1 MKDALGYAGQQVV
14 VTGAA
19 SGMGEAAAAL
29 LVELGAEVFA
39 LDVKS
44 VKVGVAQSIRS
55 DLADV
60 GSIDAAI
67 GRLPPRIDALFSC
80 AGLPGPPFSNLDTML
95 VNFVGLRH
103 LTESLLRR
111 IPDGG
116 AVAHITS
123 VAGMGWRKNLDA
135 VKALVATADFA
146 AGRAWCEANPD
157 KANGY
162 LFSKQC
168 IIYYTKKRA
177 GELVG
182 RRIRMNCLSPAPTA
196 TPMLP
201 TFHEQA
207 GKQNIDTHFQAPIG
221 RDATSEEMAEPL
233 VFLNSRMARFV
244 SGQNLFVDFAY
255 EAQIDAGMRP
265 ALL

>member
-1 MKDALGYAGQQVV
+1 MQDVLGYSGKRVV

-19 SGMGEAAAAL
+19 SGMGEATARL
-29 LVELGAEVFA
+29 LVDLGAEVHA
-39 LDVKS
+39 LDVKP
-44 VKVGVAQSIRS
+44 VKVGVAQALGC
-55 DLADV
+55 DLSKRD
-60 GSIDAAI
+60 SIDAAVAQ
-67 GRLPPRIDALFSC
+67 LPARVDALFCC

-103 LTESLLRR
+103 ATESLLPR
-111 IPDGG
+111 IPAGG

-135 VKALVATADFA
+135 VRALVATPDFE

-168 IIYYTKKRA
+168 IIFYTKLRA
-177 GELVG
+177 AQLVE

-201 TFHEQA
+201 TFHQQA
-207 GKQNIDTHFQAPIG
+207 GKDAIDTHFRAPIG
-221 RDATSEEMAEPL
+221 RDATSEEMAGPL
-233 VFLNSRMARFV
+233 VFLNSALAGFV
-244 SGQNLFVDFAY
+244 SGQNLFVDYAY
-255 EAQIDAGMRP
+255 EAMIDAGLRP